1 MLKGDGQAQRESY
14 AFGKFKSFIRGQ
26 FPGLCLPSGQ
36 SSCFVS
42 LQPLVNL
49 SQDLP
54 LGCAHLSQDGSQSE
68 DFWEEQDSFWP
79 GIIL

>member
-1 MLKGDGQAQRESY
+1 M
-14 AFGKFKSFIRGQ
+14 
-26 FPGLCLPSGQ
+26 GLCLPVPYS
-36 SSCFVS
+36 
-42 LQPLVNL
+42 PLVNL